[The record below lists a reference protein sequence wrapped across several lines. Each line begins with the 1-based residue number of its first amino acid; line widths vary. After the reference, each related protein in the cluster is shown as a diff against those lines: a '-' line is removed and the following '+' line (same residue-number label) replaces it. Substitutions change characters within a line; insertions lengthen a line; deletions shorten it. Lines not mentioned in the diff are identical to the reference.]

1 MWFNNDFY
9 ILTRENYKRKKQ
21 KTTMPCR
28 VDGPLTPQEER
39 NHNDALYKNNAP
51 YQRLTE
57 EIEKLTRFLCEYDRE
72 VVRITDLHIKIN
84 LSQELTEWLI
94 EHRISDAK
102 RKKNAMV
109 DFEALAK
116 KLGYNLKKIE
126 IE

>member
-1 MWFNNDFY
+1 
-9 ILTRENYKRKKQ
+9 
-21 KTTMPCR
+21 MPCR
-28 VDGPLTPQEER
+28 VDGPFT
-39 NHNDALYKNNAP
+39 A
-51 YQRLTE
+51 E
-57 EIEKLTRFLCEYDRE
+57 EIKASTEREYHAANYKKQLEEKVEQLTRFLCEYDRKVDE
-72 VVRITDLHIKIN
+72 LLTNTYGPKEKSVLI
-84 LSQELTEWLI
+84 LSKELTEWLK

>member
-1 MWFNNDFY
+1 
-9 ILTRENYKRKKQ
+9 
-21 KTTMPCR
+21 MPCR
-28 VDGPLTPQEER
+28 VDGPFTAEEIRASTEREYNDTNYKKQLQE
-39 NHNDALYKNNAP
+39 D
-51 YQRLTE
+51 
-57 EIEKLTRFLCEYDRE
+57 IEKLTRFLCEYDRE
-72 VVRITDLHIKIN
+72 VMRTTEHNFGSIGMN
-84 LSQELTEWLI
+84 LSKELTEWLK

>member
-1 MWFNNDFY
+1 
-9 ILTRENYKRKKQ
+9 
-21 KTTMPCR
+21 MPCR
-28 VDGPLTPQEER
+28 VDGPFTAEEIKASTEREYNDTNYKKQLQE
-39 NHNDALYKNNAP
+39 D
-51 YQRLTE
+51 
-57 EIEKLTRFLCEYDRE
+57 IEKLTRFLCEYDRE

-102 RKKNAMV
+102 RKNNAMV
-109 DFEALAK
+109 DFQALAK